1 MFSFVFFPFKE
12 NKINELAKKMEKQFA
27 GREGK
32 RPAGGVSILPEQ
44 KDDMQD
50 LTVRVA
56 L

>member
-1 MFSFVFFPFKE
+1 
-12 NKINELAKKMEKQFA
+12 MEKQFA

-50 LTVRVA
+50 LTVRLTPLMGATGLLNV
-56 L
+56 